1 MKLNQPPL
9 VKNSPMPKKIA
20 YIITLILLTRSAF
33 PQIPQCTPNMTPEQ
47 AFLSLKNPTQS
58 NQVFIANTE
67 PAANLPLNLPKLI
80 NINTASEAELT
91 QLDGIGA
98 KKAQDIILYR
108 EMIAPFA
115 TADDLAN
122 VKGIGK
128 ATVDKNRNR
137 ITVR

>member
-1 MKLNQPPL
+1 MLSRIFIILCSLFMLN
-9 VKNSPMPKKIA
+9 IA
-20 YIITLILLTRSAF
+20 SA
-33 PQIPQCTPNMTPEQ
+33 QLCSPNMTPEQ
-47 AFLSLKNPTQS
+47 AFLSLKNPTQTAT
-58 NQVFIANTE
+58 NPTE
-67 PAANLPLNLPKLI
+67 NPLSTLPKLI

-115 TADDLAN
+115 SIDELAN